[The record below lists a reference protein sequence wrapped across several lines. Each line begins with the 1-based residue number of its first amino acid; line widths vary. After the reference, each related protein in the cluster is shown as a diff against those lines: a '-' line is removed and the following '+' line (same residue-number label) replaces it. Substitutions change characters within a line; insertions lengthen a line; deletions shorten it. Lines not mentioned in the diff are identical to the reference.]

1 MHNQGQHGSKEIFR
15 RVEDHLWSRAVCP
28 PSLAWA
34 FEDLCSGIPLFLRE
48 LLYHVALLPFSG
60 REKTLSKGWASSC
73 CTDHPELCF
82 IQFIICSLGEDDLVC
97 SGFVL
102 GLVHEVGYSR
112 DLSDP
117 TVRIL
122 FCLRSS
128 PSSLVS
134 QRSWSG
140 TEMTRGGS

>member
-1 MHNQGQHGSKEIFR
+1 M
-15 RVEDHLWSRAVCP
+15 WSRAVCP

-34 FEDLCSGIPLFLRE
+34 FEDLCSGIPLFCGSFCIMLRYFPSQGVRRHSRKAG
-48 LLYHVALLPFSG
+48 LLLAAQTS
-60 REKTLSKGWASSC
+60 LSCASHSSS
-73 CTDHPELCF
+73 F
-82 IQFIICSLGEDDLVC
+82 CSLGEDDLVC

-122 FCLRSS
+122 PCLRSS

-140 TEMTRGGS
+140 TVMTRGGS